1 MPQVGNKKYPY
12 TKEGIQQAKE
22 AQGKAESLSFEF
34 ADKYKDLIQRHSKNA
49 LSGKTDNYSTRFGS
63 GPSGYND
70 FIRIALSQLPED
82 KRNKVNNLDDLFFI
96 HGTKF
101 TENAWREIHEQ
112 MNPQQKISK
121 GQKDANDWIKDH
133 GVEDYALGQTRLGVE
148 PFAFMSKKHIAEYQ
162 KLMQKR
168 GFYTGKIDSIPGPQT
183 RDAHKRMIT
192 GTPIKPLKDVIV
204 DFMKEKI
211 K

>member
-1 MPQVGNKKYPY
+1 MGSY
-12 TKEGIQQAKE
+12 THLMDVNFFENPTWE
-22 AQGKAESLSFEF
+22 NWVKATR
-34 ADKYKDLIQRHSKNA
+34 AYNQ
-49 LSGKTDNYSTRFGS
+49 SGKKPRVMQMASPFIDDTAKAMQ
-63 GPSGYND
+63 SGYKEFMSD
-70 FIRIALSQLPED
+70 F
-82 KRNKVNNLDDLFFI
+82 KNNRKKAQE
-96 HGTKF
+96 G
-101 TENAWREIHEQ
+101 
-112 MNPQQKISK
+112 ISK

-168 GFYTGKIDSIPGPQT
+168 GFYTGKIDSIPGPKT